1 MLTLL
6 ETIIGP
12 LWVWLVIGEE
22 PGIRTFAGGSIVVA
36 ALFSH
41 ALWRFRQT
49 GPVVSNP
56 T

>member
-41 ALWRFRQT
+41 ACSPSALV
-49 GPVVSNP
+49 GPKGLIV
-56 T
+56 